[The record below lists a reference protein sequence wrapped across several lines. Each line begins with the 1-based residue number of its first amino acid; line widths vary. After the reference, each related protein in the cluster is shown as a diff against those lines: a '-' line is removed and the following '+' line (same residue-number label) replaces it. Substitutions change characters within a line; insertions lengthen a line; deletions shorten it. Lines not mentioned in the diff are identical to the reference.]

1 MKVMWH
7 IVILILIWKVF
18 LPLLEYIL
26 DLFYITYASYFN
38 YIYWGFALYLFWIV
52 LKRDE
57 N

>member
-1 MKVMWH
+1 MWH